1 MRFGFAVLA
10 YGRWID
16 RPALRALIE
25 AGEELGYDS
34 VWFPDHIAV
43 PDYGKDYLLQPP
55 FLEPLA
61 ACGWGLGLT
70 GRIRFGTDVL
80 VAPYRHP
87 LQVAAMAGTWA
98 QLEPDRFILGVG
110 IGYLRGEF
118 EVIDAAPY
126 EKRAAVTERTVPD
139 IHLLL

>member
-10 YGRWID
+10 YGPWID
-16 RPALRALIE
+16 RPAVRALIE